1 MSRSDVLGI
10 CRPILEFP
18 TTRHFHSISD
28 QQFNGLRIRDK
39 SPRNSGHLGKE
50 KAVPSIKI
58 ALKSCGYE
66 ITVLH
71 PLCFRM
77 HRRIWQ
83 FCAHTC
89 LIVGLLVRRSFGC
102 VIS

>member
-71 PLCFRM
+71 PLCN
-77 HRRIWQ
+77 WY
-83 FCAHTC
+83 HTWIEFTYVTFHKERQQMAVK
-89 LIVGLLVRRSFGC
+89 LS
-102 VIS
+102 SK

>member
-71 PLCFRM
+71 PL
-77 HRRIWQ
+77 
-83 FCAHTC
+83 
-89 LIVGLLVRRSFGC
+89 
-102 VIS
+102 